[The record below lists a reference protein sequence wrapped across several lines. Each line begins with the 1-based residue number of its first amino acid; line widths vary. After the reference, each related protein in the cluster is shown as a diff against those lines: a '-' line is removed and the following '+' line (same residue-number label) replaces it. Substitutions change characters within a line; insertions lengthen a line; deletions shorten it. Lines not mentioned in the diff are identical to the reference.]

1 MPMKTY
7 TVAIHDAPNT
17 TRKGHIVTFA
27 REGRPLVDV
36 ALHKTSGGYAAD
48 HPRSGYAIRPFDQL
62 ARFGS
67 PVPLTEAKA
76 KASLLTML
84 DELKGYERLR
94 EACDRYPVLN
104 PDFN

>member
-27 REGRPLVDV
+27 REGCPPVDV
-36 ALHKTSGGYAAD
+36 ALYRTSGGYAAD

-62 ARFGS
+62 ARFGR
-67 PVPLTEAKA
+67 PVPLAEA

-84 DELKGYERLR
+84 DDLEGYERIR